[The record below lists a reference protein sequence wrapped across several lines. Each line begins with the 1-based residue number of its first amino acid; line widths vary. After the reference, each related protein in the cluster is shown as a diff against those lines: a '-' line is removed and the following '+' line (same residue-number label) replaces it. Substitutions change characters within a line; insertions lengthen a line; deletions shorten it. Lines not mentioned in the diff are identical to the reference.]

1 MKAPIAEIL
10 LAGPRGF
17 CAGVERAIDIVEV
30 ALSVCPPPVYVR
42 REIVHNRLV
51 VETLRQKG
59 AIFVD
64 ELDEVPDDATVIFSA
79 HGISPA
85 VREEARRRGLRVID
99 ATCPLV
105 TKVHLEAIRYAR
117 EGYSIVLIGHEDHD
131 EVIGTLGEAP
141 ERIIVVDS
149 VEEVE
154 RLRLPDPEKVA
165 YLTQT
170 TLSVDDTRDVIEALR
185 RHFPKIVGPS
195 RDDICYATQNRQTA
209 VKRLVDD
216 VDVLLVIGAANS
228 SNAKRLVEV
237 ARTAG
242 TSAYL
247 INDVGDIRPEWL
259 RERRAGRHHRRRLH
273 AGDPGLAGGRD
284 APRRGRQG
292 PRGPRGR
299 RGRALRAAPG
309 VDPDGQGAEPD
320 AARADGHAAV
330 HLGPFPRKRRRAVR
344 RPAAAVSPQEDQ
356 CREPPESLAPWRPRL
371 YHDPAAAGAR
381 DHPERSGRGEEAGR
395 QRPGARHGVRV
406 PAGIPRG
413 RARSAGRRVRLRARG
428 RVLGGHEG
436 NGQAA
441 WCGEGSSSGRRA
453 ERSTIR

>member
-1 MKAPIAEIL
+1 MKSSIAEIL

-17 CAGVERAIDIVEV
+17 CAGVERAIDIVEL
-30 ALSVCPPPVYVR
+30 ALTVWPHPVYVR

-51 VETLRQKG
+51 VETLRHKG
-59 AIFVD
+59 AMFVD

-85 VREEARRRGLRVID
+85 VREEARRRRLRVID

-141 ERIIVVDS
+141 ERILVVDS

-154 RLRLPDPEKVA
+154 RLMLPDPEKVA

-185 RHFPKIVGPS
+185 RKFPKIVGPS

-216 VDVLLVIGAANS
+216 VDVLLVIGANNS

-242 TSAYL
+242 TQAHL
-247 INDVGDIRPEWL
+247 INDVRDIQPEWL
-259 RERRAGRHHRRRLH
+259 AGVARVGITAGASTPEILVSQAVETLRGDGVKVREVHVVEEDVRF
-273 AGDPGLAGGRD
+273 
-284 APRRGRQG
+284 
-292 PRGPRGR
+292 
-299 RGRALRAAPG
+299 AL
-309 VDPDGQGAEPD
+309 
-320 AARADGHAAV
+320 
-330 HLGPFPRKRRRAVR
+330 
-344 RPAAAVSPQEDQ
+344 PQE
-356 CREPPESLAPWRPRL
+356 LTK
-371 YHDPAAAGAR
+371 AAQERGL
-381 DHPERSGRGEEAGR
+381 DLPERTAM
-395 QRPGARHGVRV
+395 
-406 PAGIPRG
+406 
-413 RARSAGRRVRLRARG
+413 RRD
-428 RVLGGHEG
+428 
-436 NGQAA
+436 
-441 WCGEGSSSGRRA
+441 
-453 ERSTIR
+453 I